1 MKPTSIIQRLVIML
15 ITLMSA
21 LGANAQQAYACY
33 TESDNTLTFYYDNNR
48 SSRPGTTYDLNTG
61 SNDTEWENAGVNEN
75 VTKVVFDPSFADARP
90 TTTYSWFYNMQRLL
104 TIEGMEY
111 LNTSEVTNMAYMFTD
126 CTQLRSLDLSAF
138 NTSKVTGMSGMF
150 SGCCMLTILDLSTF
164 NTSKVTWMPHMF
176 LDCTLLR
183 TIYVGDGWST
193 TTVAAS
199 ADMFTG
205 SERLVGGKGTEY
217 NSEYTDKKYA
227 RIDEG
232 TSNPGY
238 LTYINTL
245 MAYANYTSSNTT
257 LTFYYDDKRG
267 SRPGTTYELNSD
279 SNDTEWGEAGVN
291 ENVTKVVFDPSF
303 AEARPTTTY
312 CWFYSMYS
320 LATIVGMEYL
330 NTSEVTNMSYMF
342 SYCENL
348 TSLNLGSFN
357 TAKVT
362 NTLHM
367 FEGCNIL
374 KSIFVGSGWSTASW
388 TQSDYM
394 FLDCYFLVG
403 GQGTAFDANHIDK
416 AYAHID
422 GGSSNPGY
430 FRDINTGIVTGID
443 QVTSD
448 KTQVQSNEWYTID
461 GQKLNGMPV
470 KKGVYIQN
478 GKKTINN

>member
-1 MKPTSIIQRLVIML
+1 MKPTSIIQRLVILL

-21 LGANAQQAYACY
+21 LGANAQEAYACY
-33 TESDNTLTFYYDNNR
+33 TESDNTLTFYYDYNR

-61 SNDTEWENAGVNEN
+61 SNDTEWEKAGVHEN
-75 VTKVVFDPSFADARP
+75 VTKVIFDPSFAEARP

-138 NTSKVTGMSGMF
+138 NTSKVT
-150 SGCCMLTILDLSTF
+150 
-164 NTSKVTWMPHMF
+164 WMTYMF
-176 LDCTLLR
+176 LGCTLLR

-193 TTVAAS
+193 TAVTTS

-238 LTYINTL
+238 
-245 MAYANYTSSNTT
+245 
-257 LTFYYDDKRG
+257 
-267 SRPGTTYELNSD
+267 
-279 SNDTEWGEAGVN
+279 
-291 ENVTKVVFDPSF
+291 
-303 AEARPTTTY
+303 
-312 CWFYSMYS
+312 
-320 LATIVGMEYL
+320 
-330 NTSEVTNMSYMF
+330 
-342 SYCENL
+342 
-348 TSLNLGSFN
+348 
-357 TAKVT
+357 
-362 NTLHM
+362 
-367 FEGCNIL
+367 
-374 KSIFVGSGWSTASW
+374 
-388 TQSDYM
+388 
-394 FLDCYFLVG
+394 
-403 GQGTAFDANHIDK
+403 
-416 AYAHID
+416 
-422 GGSSNPGY
+422 

-448 KTQVQSNEWYTID
+448 KSQVQSNEWYTID